1 MTSDDRVPR
10 DRARPPTGR
19 EPADDDL
26 ATTLTPHY
34 LKGPTMTQPTSLPLP
49 ECFSYYRTV
58 DTPAAA
64 SLRRKLERVAKSPLD
79 VPEDLA
85 LAFGRAMNTGDR
97 LGDAY
102 ISAAFASPKGK
113 ARARKDVEQALDG
126 GIRSVDE
133 PTPELVAM
141 FEQIDTDPEWVDWKK
156 VEHGAEVFRRYKEL
170 YPYFGM
176 VSFPGYA
183 LESIAKPLALTGA
196 YTGGSAFGRF
206 LETCRLWTD
215 TTEPGAMRPGGVGRR
230 SAVFV
235 RTLHSMIRHTLLPH
249 PEWDR
254 AELGVPISQFGMF
267 GTLLLSSFAPGQQL
281 KLLGYRP
288 TDADVEAM
296 MHHWRYVGYLM
307 GADAP
312 WFPETVTDGFR
323 AQLLISLVQEPTPSE
338 DSRELCRSF
347 MNTFLPPEDARGPR
361 QIYGNLR
368 YKAQLGHARFY
379 LGEESYTGTGL
390 PDPGLWRLAPLARVI
405 PNLTRETLRRNVPG
419 VAGRIDRTNRRARHE
434 FLNKNLEGGEAK
446 FKPVDKLA
454 R

>member
-1 MTSDDRVPR
+1 MMQSTDVAIPECFAYFQTVDSPM
-10 DRARPPTGR
+10 ARKVQWQLER
-19 EPADDDL
+19 YAKSHLDVSEDL
-26 ATTLTPHY
+26 AT
-34 LKGPTMTQPTSLPLP
+34 
-49 ECFSYYRTV
+49 
-58 DTPAAA
+58 
-64 SLRRKLERVAKSPLD
+64 
-79 VPEDLA
+79 
-85 LAFGRAMNTGDR
+85 AFGRAMNTGDP

-113 ARARKDVEQALDG
+113 ARARKNVEQALRG
-126 GIRSVDE
+126 GIESVVD
-133 PTPELVAM
+133 PYPELVAM
-141 FEQIDTDPEWVDWKK
+141 FEQINTDPAWVDWPK

-215 TTEPGAMRPGGVGRR
+215 TTEPGAMRPGGAGRR

-254 AELGVPISQFGMF
+254 EKLGMPISQFGMF

-288 TDADVEAM
+288 TDGDIEAM

-307 GADAP
+307 GAQAP

-323 AQLLISLVQEPTPSE
+323 AQLLISLVQVPTPGK
-338 DSRELCRSF
+338 DSQELCRSF
-347 MNTFLPPEDARGPR
+347 MDTFRPPEDARGVR
-361 QIYGNLR
+361 RAYGQLR
-368 YKAQLGHARFY
+368 YRAQLGHARFY
-379 LGEESYTGTGL
+379 LGEESYSGTAL
-390 PDPGLWRLAPLARVI
+390 PDPGPWRYAPLARVI

-419 VAGRIDRTNRRARHE
+419 VAGWIDQKNRRARHE
-434 FLNKNLEGGEAK
+434 FLTKNLEGGEAK

>member
-1 MTSDDRVPR
+1 M
-10 DRARPPTGR
+10 AN
-19 EPADDDL
+19 
-26 ATTLTPHY
+26 TT
-34 LKGPTMTQPTSLPLP
+34 KWQ
-49 ECFSYYRTV
+49 
-58 DTPAAA
+58 
-64 SLRRKLERVAKSPLD
+64 LERIAKSHLD

-85 LAFGRAMNTGDR
+85 EAFGRAMNTGDR

-102 ISAAFASPKGK
+102 IDAAFATPEGK
-113 ARARKDVEQALDG
+113 ARARKDVDQALQH
-126 GIRSVDE
+126 GIGSVDDA
-133 PTPELVAM
+133 PPELVAL
-141 FEQIDTDPEWVDWKK
+141 FEQINTDPDWVDWAK

-183 LESIAKPLALTGA
+183 LETIAKPLALTGA

-249 PEWDR
+249 AEWDQ
-254 AELGVPISQFGMF
+254 AKLGMPISQFGMF

-281 KLLGYRP
+281 KLIGYRP
-288 TDADVEAM
+288 TDADIEAM

-307 GADAP
+307 GVELP
-312 WFPETVTDGFR
+312 WFPETVTEGFR
-323 AQLLISLVQEPTPSE
+323 AQLLITLVQEPTPSK
-338 DSRELCRSF
+338 DSQNLCSSF
-347 MNTFLPPEDARGPR
+347 MDTFLPAEDARGLR
-361 QIYGNLR
+361 KVYGTLR

-379 LGEESYTGTGL
+379 LGEESYLGTGL
-390 PDPGLWRLAPLARVI
+390 PDAGLWRYAPIARVI
-405 PNLTRETLRRNVPG
+405 PNATRETLRRTVPG
-419 VAGRIDRTNRRARHE
+419 VSGWIDQKNRRARHD
-434 FLNKNLEGGEAK
+434 FLNKNLESGEAK